1 MQNYIMKLHLSC
13 VLLMG
18 TVMPQDGRKT
28 TEDNM
33 LGIEQHT
40 RGEKFFAFSAQTQ
53 ISCENTYYME
63 ESRVEV

>member
-1 MQNYIMKLHLSC
+1 
-13 VLLMG
+13 MG

-40 RGEKFFAFSAQTQ
+40 RGGKFFAFSAQTQ
-53 ISCENTYYME
+53 ISCENIYYME